1 MERELPAVAQLSLEG
16 CTAELADGENA
27 ADLNILLYTGAPVDR
42 GPTQMVFDLAGMEV
56 PSKQVPLLFAHD
68 PERPIGFAEPGG
80 ISTQGALRVRGKL
93 LTNKDALKVVE
104 DAQAGLKWQASMGV
118 RLLEARYVGD
128 DEHLTVNGHEFS
140 DGYLITKSRL
150 LEGSVLTL
158 GADGNTSSSVL
169 HMAAGEGTIPVQAG
183 NEDCMSDETV
193 TQDTRAD
200 LAAFLS
206 AFPEDRQG
214 WAAQQFA
221 AGRDLT
227 ECLTDEVKRLAS
239 ARAEESTKLADAEAR
254 LSSVATAGYA
264 GTAPAPAAEPE
275 TFSEVDL
282 AAFGISTDTP
292 ISDVAEL
299 TADEF
304 AKLSVGDRREFSRKA
319 KSGRGFNA
327 HEAYAACRKYEALG
341 LVRVNW
347 NEGKGF

>member
-1 MERELPAVAQLSLEG
+1 MERILPAIAHLSLDG
-16 CTAELADGENA
+16 CVANLAADGES
-27 ADLNILLYTGAPVDR
+27 ADLDILLYTGAPVDR
-42 GPTQMVFDLAGMEV
+42 GPTQMVFDLSGMEV
-56 PSKQVPLLFAHD
+56 PNKQVPLLFAHD
-68 PERPIGFAEPGG
+68 PERPIGFAEPSG
-80 ISTQGALRVRGKL
+80 ISTHGALRVRGTL
-93 LTNKDALKVVE
+93 LTNSDALKVVD
-104 DAQAGLKWQASMGV
+104 DARAGFKWQASMGV
-118 RLLEARYVGD
+118 RLLEARYVD
-128 DEHLTVNGHEFS
+128 KDECLSVNGHEFS

-169 HMAAGEGTIPVQAG
+169 HMAASDGTIPVQAG
-183 NEDCMSDETV
+183 NEESMSDETV

-206 AFPEDRQG
+206 AFPESRQG

-239 ARAEESTKLADAEAR
+239 DNATAEAR
-254 LSSVATAGYA
+254 LASVATAGFQ
-264 GTAPAPAAEPE
+264 GNAPAPAAEVE
-275 TFSEVDL
+275 SFAEVDL
-282 AAFGISTDTP
+282 VAFGIGRGTA

-299 TADEF
+299 LDGEF
-304 AKLSVGDRREFSRKA
+304 AKLSAADRREFSKKA
-319 KSGRGFNA
+319 NTPNSNFNA
-327 HEAYAACRKYEALG
+327 REAYAACRKYEALG